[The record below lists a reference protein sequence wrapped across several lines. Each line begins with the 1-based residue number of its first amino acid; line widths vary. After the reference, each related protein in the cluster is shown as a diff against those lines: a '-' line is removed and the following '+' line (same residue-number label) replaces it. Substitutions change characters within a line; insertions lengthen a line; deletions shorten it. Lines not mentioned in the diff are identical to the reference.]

1 MVVTQKGDQTIPVC
15 SECSKGHHGVQF
27 LTMGSQFHIPIV
39 HCTLHIAS
47 DGINTVDSRANNTG
61 DTHFDFP
68 VLLLVCKTA
77 LWLEHFTVHVTIA
90 SFCCVFHT
98 RIICPLIHTAPVT
111 PRLIF
116 FILYWLHACAW
127 AHMGVLL
134 WMTVEHLLVAILT
147 VDSWMTILWV
157 AVYGSF
163 AISCMSQLHI
173 ATNLLYHVNCK

>member
-1 MVVTQKGDQTIPVC
+1 MVVIQKGDQTIPVC

-47 DGINTVDSRANNTG
+47 DGMNTVDSRANNTG

-68 VLLLVCKTA
+68 VLLLVCETA

-90 SFCCVFHT
+90 SFCRVFHT

-111 PRLIF
+111 PLD
-116 FILYWLHACAW
+116 ILHSVLTACVCMSA
-127 AHMGVLL
+127 
-134 WMTVEHLLVAILT
+134 
-147 VDSWMTILWV
+147 
-157 AVYGSF
+157 YGSF
-163 AISCMSQLHI
+163 VVNDSWTPIGGNFDSWQLNDNFMSCCVWQLC
-173 ATNLLYHVNCK
+173 NFLYVTVAHRN